1 MGTVN
6 PVPAYD
12 MGKICRDFCMQRV
25 RKQVGIPEGNIFKEG
40 CYTGKGV
47 TVAVLDTGVSSHPDL
62 SGRIVGFADFVNN
75 RHIMYDDCG
84 HGTHV
89 CGIIGGNGKASGG
102 KFTGVAP
109 KVHLLVGK
117 VLDQKGDGSAEYM
130 LKGLEWVLS
139 EQKHFNIQVLNIS
152 VGIGK
157 IKNYQKE
164 RKLLRKMEEAR
175 DCGIIVVCAAGNSG
189 PANGSLSVLG
199 LSSKMITVGC
209 HDGNFYKDLENRCE
223 AYSGRGDARSLL
235 RKPDVVAPGTN
246 IISCNMGCK
255 KMGKYYRNAYVAK
268 SGTSMAT
275 PIVSGAAA
283 LMLEKEPEI
292 TAEQLKQRLTFSAT
306 DLGEAWN
313 KQGWGMVNVRKML
326 S

>member
-6 PVPAYD
+6 PVSAYD
-12 MGKICRDFCMQRV
+12 MGKICRGFCMQRV
-25 RKQVGIPEGNIFKEG
+25 RKQVGIPEENIFKEG

-75 RHIMYDDCG
+75 RHVMYDDCG

-89 CGIIGGNGKASGG
+89 CGIIGGSGRASGG
-102 KFTGVAP
+102 KFMGVAP

-130 LKGLEWVLS
+130 LKGLEWVLKERDS
-139 EQKHFNIQVLNIS
+139 FHIQVLNIS

-157 IKNYQKE
+157 IENYQKE
-164 RKLLRKMEEAR
+164 RKLLAKLEEVR
-175 DCGIIVVCAAGNSG
+175 DKGIIVVCAAGNSG
-189 PANGSLSVLG
+189 PVNGSVSVLG
-199 LSSKMITVGC
+199 LSTKIITVGC
-209 HDGNFYKDLENRCE
+209 HDGSFYIDRENRCE
-223 AYSGRGDARSLL
+223 TYSGRGDARSPL
-235 RKPDVVAPGTN
+235 RKPDIVAPGTN
-246 IISCNMGCK
+246 IISCNAGCK

-275 PIVSGAAA
+275 PIVSGAVA

-313 KQGWGMVNVRKML
+313 KQGWGMLNVRKML